1 MNAAKLAKAA
11 KILKNAGC
19 SEVYVFGSQAT
30 GRANVNSD
38 IDLGVRGLSSA
49 SIFGLHYDLEQ
60 ALRTKVDLVDFDYQK
75 DFFDLLLPRISPMSP
90 TIPPPTGPIKKP
102 AMKGGIYVKPK
113 ETPVPAILKFNTDF
127 NRI

>member
-1 MNAAKLAKAA
+1 MNAAKLSEAA
-11 KILKNAGC
+11 RILKNAGC
-19 SEVYVFGSQAT
+19 SEVYLFGSQAT

-75 DFFDLLLPRISPMSP
+75 DFFDLL
-90 TIPPPTGPIKKP
+90 
-102 AMKGGIYVKPK
+102 
-113 ETPVPAILKFNTDF
+113 
-127 NRI
+127 NRIGELKKIG